1 MKRKPNSKD
10 RLKKTIVSCYLEPK
24 QHAAL
29 RALSERT
36 RVPAQAYM
44 REGVDYVLAKYAGSG
59 K

>member
-36 RVPAQAYM
+36 RVPAQVYV
-44 REGVDYVLAKYAGSG
+44 REALDDLLAKYRGV